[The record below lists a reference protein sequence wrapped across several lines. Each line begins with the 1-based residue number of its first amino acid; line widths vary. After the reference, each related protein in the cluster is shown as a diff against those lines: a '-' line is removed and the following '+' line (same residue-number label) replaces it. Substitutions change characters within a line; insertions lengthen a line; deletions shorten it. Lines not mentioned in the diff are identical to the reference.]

1 MNHLLAISVGPVQEF
16 IAAARRTR
24 DLWFGSYLLSEISKA
39 VANSVKDNGGKL
51 IFPHPDTNLTS
62 GDDKV
67 NVANII
73 LAEIPVDEPKDVAAN
88 AKQAAQKRWHE
99 FASEARKEAS
109 GVIRTEIWDEQVD
122 DVIEFHAAWTACS
135 GNYKD
140 DRAKVMRLLA
150 GRKNL
155 RDFQAAF
162 GRAGVPKSSLD
173 GQRESILK
181 DPTKER
187 WPERFRTR
195 LRVREGE
202 QLDVVGFVKRV
213 AGGNQS
219 YPSVSRIAAD
229 PWIRANRDKPAF
241 KTILELC
248 KELPGEVL
256 HRLNETVFPQFQDFP
271 FEGTAIYRSRHHEW
285 EEEIDD
291 SDRVSLGDLQDELT
305 RLPVP
310 SPYLAVL
317 VADGDR
323 MGAAI
328 SALGDVNAHRN
339 FSCTLAGF
347 VTTARSIVNNYNGV
361 LVYAGGDDV
370 LAFLPVDKCLSCAR
384 ELRDQ
389 FVECLKP
396 CVPIN
401 TPTLSVGIAIGHFMD
416 NLEDLLNYGRTAERA
431 AKKVEGKDALAV
443 HLHKRGGSPIRIA
456 DRWGNSPEKRL
467 LKFASLMNQGIIPTK
482 LPYELRAMAK
492 LYERWTDNTDTAIQQ
507 DLYRLIAKKSSRG
520 IETVRKELATE
531 LQGMDSN
538 KLISLAQELLVAR
551 QLARVLKQET
561 RQSAATEEVLS

>member
-1 MNHLLAISVGPVQEF
+1 MSHLLAISVGPVQEF

-39 VANSVKDNGGKL
+39 VANSVKDDGGKL

-73 LAEIPVDEPKDVAAN
+73 LAEIRVGEPKDVAAK
-88 AKQAAQKRWHE
+88 AKQAAQKRWLE

-109 GVIRTEIWDEQVD
+109 GVIRPEIWDEQVD
-122 DVIEFHAAWTACS
+122 DVIEFYAAWTASS
-135 GNYKD
+135 GNYKE

-150 GRKNL
+150 GRKNF

-173 GQRESILK
+173 GQHESVLK

-187 WPERFRTR
+187 WPERLRSQ

-202 QLDVVGFVKRV
+202 QLDVVGLVKRV

-229 PWIRANRDKPAF
+229 PWIRANKDKPAF
-241 KTILELC
+241 KTIIELC
-248 KELPGEVL
+248 KDLPGDVL
-256 HRLNETVFPQFQDFP
+256 HRLNETIFPQFQDFP
-271 FEGTAIYRSRHHEW
+271 FEGTAVYRSRHHEW

-328 SALGDVNAHRN
+328 SDLGDAKAHRD
-339 FSCTLAGF
+339 FSSTLAGF
-347 VTTARSIVNNYNGV
+347 ATTARSIVNNYNGV

-384 ELRDQ
+384 ELREK

-396 CVPIN
+396 CIPIN
-401 TPTLSVGIAIGHFMD
+401 TPTLSVGIAIGHFME
-416 NLEDLLNYGRTAERA
+416 NLEDLLDYGRAAEKA

-443 HLHKRGGSPIRIA
+443 HLNKRGGSPIRIA
-456 DRWGNSPEKRL
+456 DRWENSPEKRL
-467 LKFASLMNQGIIPTK
+467 LKFANLINNGFATK

-492 LYERWTDNTDTAIQQ
+492 LYESWTDNTDTAIQQ

-520 IETVRKELATE
+520 IETVRQELATE

-538 KLISLAQELLVAR
+538 KLMTLGQELLVAR
-551 QLARVLKQET
+551 QLATVLKQET
-561 RQSAATEEVLS
+561 RRSTTTEEVLS